1 MVEVDL
7 CHVTSR
13 ELPGRFVSWTR
24 SINHVTKRGTPSLDK
39 DSILES
45 KVYLCYK
52 FFILEIETSFVLNKI
67 LTLLDKDK
75 AIDII

>member
-1 MVEVDL
+1 M
-7 CHVTSR
+7 
-13 ELPGRFVSWTR
+13 
-24 SINHVTKRGTPSLDK
+24 TKRETPSLDK
-39 DSILES
+39 DAVMES
-45 KVYLCYK
+45 KVYLCYN

>member
-1 MVEVDL
+1 M
-7 CHVTSR
+7 
-13 ELPGRFVSWTR
+13 
-24 SINHVTKRGTPSLDK
+24 
-39 DSILES
+39 ES

-67 LTLLDKDK
+67 LTLFTKDK

>member
-1 MVEVDL
+1 M
-7 CHVTSR
+7 TSR
-13 ELPGRFVSWTR
+13 ELPGRFVSWTS
-24 SINHVTKRGTPSLDK
+24 SINPVTKRETPSLDK
-39 DSILES
+39 DAVMES
-45 KVYLCYK
+45 KVYLCYN